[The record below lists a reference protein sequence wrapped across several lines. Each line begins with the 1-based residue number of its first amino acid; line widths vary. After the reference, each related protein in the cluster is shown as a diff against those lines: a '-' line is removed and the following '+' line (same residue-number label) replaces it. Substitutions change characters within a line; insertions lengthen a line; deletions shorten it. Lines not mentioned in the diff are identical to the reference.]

1 MKILLT
7 GATGYIGRQLKEK
20 LLEEKDVSL
29 RLYVRNAK
37 KINDV
42 DNPQIE
48 VAQGDTFD
56 REALKKAVHGID
68 TAYYLIHSM
77 GEKDD
82 YKVLDRVS
90 AENFRDACIEA
101 GVKRIIYLG
110 GLGMKETAS
119 EHLLSRLETGELL
132 SNRPDKIQ
140 TIWFRAAVIIGAGS
154 ASFIIL
160 RNLVE
165 KLPVMTTPRWV
176 STKTQPIAVGDVIS
190 YLAKAKDIKVEG
202 NLVVDIGSEQM
213 SFKDMLLKTAK
224 VMGLKRII
232 IPVPVLTPRLS
243 SYWLILFS
251 PVQFPIASA
260 LIEGLKSETIIQN
273 DNAKR
278 YFHDIKP
285 VTFEEAVKLAL
296 KEKACG

>member
-77 GEKDD
+77 GEKGDF
-82 YKVLDRVS
+82 KVLDRVS

-140 TIWFRAAVIIGAGS
+140 TIW
-154 ASFIIL
+154 
-160 RNLVE
+160 
-165 KLPVMTTPRWV
+165 P
-176 STKTQPIAVGDVIS
+176 
-190 YLAKAKDIKVEG
+190 
-202 NLVVDIGSEQM
+202 
-213 SFKDMLLKTAK
+213 
-224 VMGLKRII
+224 
-232 IPVPVLTPRLS
+232 
-243 SYWLILFS
+243 
-251 PVQFPIASA
+251 
-260 LIEGLKSETIIQN
+260 
-273 DNAKR
+273 
-278 YFHDIKP
+278 
-285 VTFEEAVKLAL
+285 
-296 KEKACG
+296 